1 MRALRV
7 NIRENNVL
15 SRQEQRD
22 CFNKNQIQIILKLLL
37 TLTARKNFVSVP
49 RFRKQK
55 PLVSWFSGLV
65 GKTVSWK
72 MKNAAY
78 FSNHDTLIRTLQ
90 ARVHQEILHAGV
102 HQKILQAGVY
112 LKKLQARVHQKML
125 HDCCI
130 VQCWQRK
137 AELSWTF
144 WSLSWTQ

>member
-1 MRALRV
+1 MFLFLGL
-7 NIRENNVL
+7 ENRNL
-15 SRQEQRD
+15 WYRD
-22 CFNKNQIQIILKLLL
+22 FLGWWEKLYD
-37 TLTARKNFVSVP
+37 
-49 RFRKQK
+49 
-55 PLVSWFSGLV
+55 
-65 GKTVSWK
+65 
-72 MKNAAY
+72 AAY

-112 LKKLQARVHQKML
+112 QKKLQARVHQKML

-144 WSLSWTQ
+144 